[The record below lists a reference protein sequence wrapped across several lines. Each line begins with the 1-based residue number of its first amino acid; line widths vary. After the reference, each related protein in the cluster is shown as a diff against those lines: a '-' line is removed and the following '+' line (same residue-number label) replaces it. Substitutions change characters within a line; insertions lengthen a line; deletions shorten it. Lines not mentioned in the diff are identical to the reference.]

1 MSGASGQENGV
12 GHHRILFFLLILR
25 PKYIFRL
32 ILLFF
37 ITLLIILQ
45 GDLSV
50 LETRLEKLEKELQRN
65 RVVLTQLKDTVKSW
79 ISVEPEYGNDLVDAG
94 HHAGLR
100 NIVKMTSTEYQFC
113 SKPSVESTENVRD
126 PYYYYFFILIHFSII
141 CLI

>member
-1 MSGASGQENGV
+1 M
-12 GHHRILFFLLILR
+12 
-25 PKYIFRL
+25 
-32 ILLFF
+32 
-37 ITLLIILQ
+37 
-45 GDLSV
+45 
-50 LETRLEKLEKELQRN
+50 
-65 RVVLTQLKDTVKSW
+65 LTQLKDTVKSW

-126 PYYYYFFILIHFSII
+126 PYYFFILIHFSII